1 MTTQSKD
8 LQTNTPSGKEQQG
21 NNYQRLLSLL
31 DPVVANAPHLGR
43 PWIRLDRQVVTY
55 LVNTVAK
62 NKHPWLNHLSLALVI
77 YCDSGAANS
86 FSRASVLNRFL
97 RWAIP
102 DRYPG
107 VTTLDP
113 AEALVVYFG
122 DPPQPKGEQA
132 LSAYNAQ
139 QLHMQPYLSSL
150 STGKREKLAPFL
162 LPILVHTPKLVKLR
176 MHVVNRQRAKRK
188 EQTHAVVRDLVSLVA
203 MGRQRYKWL
212 SDLDVQ
218 VQQVAEAIK
227 NEQATLPA
235 VIKCPDLD
243 KWQELVFRV
252 WDRKSWIEA
261 HRAKYCER
269 IFNYDRDSDGVLFLQ
284 LVGALPETPWF
295 LHAAEVGALYRHPL
309 PAARKY
315 LRDWKVPLFASTD
328 GLLLAKSAQA
338 QMIIRNQPKASGSPD
353 DSRVLFWVEPLLAG
367 AALGLFTLVSL
378 TQTGMRIGEFQQVT
392 LDETCTKIGRF
403 PRFEGQAEQFSEE
416 LMFWYLYPKGKDDRQ
431 PYAVTPLMQEAM
443 TIWLQTHERFCG
455 NWQLVPADSYQFA
468 HARRFPSRYKFAL
481 QWKGKHI
488 QRQAVEA
495 CLDFLLLEHTCLDS
509 SGQLTRISAHVLRH
523 GVAGYLRNQ
532 GVPLEDIMDL
542 LKQVN
547 IAVTDY
553 YSKLSPQDLYAKIGP
568 ALTRLGEL
576 AEIDPATIRT
586 KDELNLLAQAAL
598 QRFGVL
604 CHLPG
609 GSCSCL
615 QSCEIQFRCASC
627 SSFVP
632 DPARRHEVENK
643 IATCK
648 KLIRLCEAE
657 GDFIQVR
664 NQQSHLHSWE
674 RVLKEMDALVAV
686 QLETRPLSERL
697 IDLGVNK
704 VSDETTSLFNHPP
717 GWLPGGHEND

>member
-62 NKHPWLNHLSLALVI
+62 HQSPWLNHLSLVMVI
-77 YCDSGAANS
+77 YCDSGAVHS
-86 FSRASVLNRFL
+86 FSRVSVLNCFL

-102 DRYPG
+102 DHYP
-107 VTTLDP
+107 VVAALNP
-113 AEALVVYFG
+113 IEALIAYFG
-122 DPPQPKGEQA
+122 DPPQSRGEQA
-132 LSAYNAQ
+132 SSAYAAQ
-139 QLHMQPYLSSL
+139 QLHLQPYLNSL
-150 STGKREKLAPFL
+150 ATSEREKLTPFL
-162 LPILVHTPKLVKLR
+162 LPVLSNTPKLMKLR
-176 MHVVNRQRAKRK
+176 MHVVNQQRAKRK

-212 SDLDVQ
+212 SELDVQ

-243 KWQELVFRV
+243 KRRELVFRV
-252 WDRKSWIEA
+252 WDRKSWIAA
-261 HRAKYCER
+261 HRDKYCER
-269 IFNYDRDSDGVLFLQ
+269 IFNSDRDSNGRLFLQ

-295 LHAAEVGALYRHPL
+295 LRAAEVGAFYGHPL

-328 GLLLAKSAQA
+328 GLLLPTSAQA
-338 QMIIRNQPKASGSPD
+338 QMLIRNQPKASGALD

-378 TQTGMRIGEFQQVT
+378 TQTGMRMGEFQQIT

-403 PRFEGQAEQFSEE
+403 PRFSGQAEQVSEE
-416 LMFWYLYPKGKDDRQ
+416 VMFWYLYPKGKDSRQ
-431 PYAVTPLMQEAM
+431 PYAVTPLMQEAL

-455 NWQLVPADSYQFA
+455 NWQLAPPDKYQFA
-468 HARRFPSRYKFAL
+468 HARRFPGRHKFVL

-488 QRQAVEA
+488 RRQAVEA
-495 CLDFLLLEHTCLDS
+495 CLDFLLLEHTCLDAN
-509 SGQLTRISAHVLRH
+509 GQLTRISAHVLRH

-586 KDELNLLAQAAL
+586 PDDLNHLAQAAL

-609 GSCSCL
+609 GNCSCL
-615 QSCEIQFRCASC
+615 QSCELQFRCASC
-627 SSFVP
+627 SSYVP

-643 IATCK
+643 IAFCK
-648 KLIRLCEAE
+648 KLIQLCEAE
-657 GDFIQVR
+657 GDFIQAR

-674 RVLKEMDALVAV
+674 RVLKETDALVAV

-697 IDLGVNK
+697 IDLGIKK
-704 VSDETTSLFNHPP
+704 VSDESSSFFTSPP
-717 GWLPGGHEND
+717 ELLSGGHEND